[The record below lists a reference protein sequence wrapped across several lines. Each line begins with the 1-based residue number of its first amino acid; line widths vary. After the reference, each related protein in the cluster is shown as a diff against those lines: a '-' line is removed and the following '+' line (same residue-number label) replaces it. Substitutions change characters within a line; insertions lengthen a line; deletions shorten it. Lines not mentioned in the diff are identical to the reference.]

1 MNLKS
6 IFITLLMCVIASA
19 IEISACTGLIAGK
32 AASTDGSALVTYAAD
47 SHTLYGELY
56 YQPAADHPA
65 GAMRKVVEW
74 DTGKYLGEIPEVAH
88 TYRTVGNMNEHGLVI
103 VESTW
108 GGREELVDPNGLI
121 DYGSLIYITLQRA
134 KTAREAITVMT
145 NLVKDYGYA
154 SSGESFTIAD
164 CNEVWIMELIGK
176 GKVEKGAV
184 WVAVRVPDDCISGH
198 ANHSRIHS
206 FPMDDKQNCLYSPD
220 VIKFARKQGYFDGID
235 EDFSFSLAYA
245 ITDFS
250 ALRGC
255 DARVWSYYNRFADGM
270 DIYLPWILEGKGR
283 VLPLWVKPTRKVSV
297 KDMQNMM
304 RDHFEGTPLDM
315 TQDIGA
321 GPFDLPYRWR
331 PMTFKVDGFEYTNER
346 AIATQQT
353 GFSLV
358 AQLRNDKPDYMKT
371 ILWFGVDDANTCV
384 YIPFYNSVT
393 SVPHEF
399 AVGNGDLYNLS
410 WDAAFWVTNYVANQT
425 YQRYS
430 LMIDDV
436 RKVQTALEDSIA
448 VDVNMLDRELVDFSP
463 QIAGRLLQDLAN
475 IWSKK
480 YVQKY
485 KQLGDYLFVKYL
497 DGNVKREKDGKFERS
512 PYGMPV
518 TPKFPGYN
526 ERYHRSIIDETG
538 TRLQV
543 KEPKISQK

>member
-1 MNLKS
+1 MNMKR
-6 IFITLLMCVIASA
+6 IVTLVVCCVMLIGIKAM
-19 IEISACTGLIAGK
+19 ACTGLIAGK
-32 AASTDGSALVTYAAD
+32 LATTDGSALVTYAAD

-56 YQPAADHPA
+56 NQPAADYPK

-74 DTGKYLGEIPEVAH
+74 DTGKYLGEIPEVQH
-88 TYRTVGNMNEHGLVI
+88 TYRTIGNMNEHGLVI

-108 GGREELVDPNGLI
+108 GGREELVDTTGII

-134 KTAREAITVMT
+134 KTAQEAIKVMT
-145 NLVKDYGYA
+145 DLVKEHGYA

-164 CNEVWIMELIGK
+164 SEEVWIMELIGK
-176 GKVEKGAV
+176 GNVEKGAV
-184 WVAVRVPDDCISGH
+184 WVAVRIPDDCISGH
-198 ANHSRIHS
+198 ANHSRIHK
-206 FPMDDKQNCLYSPD
+206 FPLKDKKNCIYSPD
-220 VIKFARKQGYFDGID
+220 VIKFARKQGYFNGKD

-245 ITDFS
+245 ITDAS

-255 DARVWSYYNRFADGM
+255 DARVWSYYNRYADGM
-270 DIYLPWILEGKGR
+270 DVYQPWILRGEGE
-283 VLPLWVKPTRKVSV
+283 VLPLYVKPTRKVSV
-297 KDMQNMM
+297 RGLQNMM

-315 TQDIGA
+315 TKDIGA
-321 GPFDLPYRWR
+321 GAFSLPYRWR
-331 PMTFKVDGFEYTNER
+331 PLTYKVDGETYTHER

-371 ILWFGVDDANTCV
+371 VLWFGVDDANTCV
-384 YIPFYNSVT
+384 YVPFYNCT
-393 SVPHEF
+393 TKVPHEF